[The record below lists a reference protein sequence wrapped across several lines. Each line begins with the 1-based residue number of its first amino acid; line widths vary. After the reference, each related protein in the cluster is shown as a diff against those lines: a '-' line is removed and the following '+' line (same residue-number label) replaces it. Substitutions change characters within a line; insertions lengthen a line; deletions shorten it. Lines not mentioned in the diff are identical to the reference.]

1 MQKKTLKTNAVR
13 RPGEFA
19 KSIRA
24 LAQEFNVSHEC
35 IRLWIK
41 LGAPNATASGFYPL
55 DAWHKWVVR
64 NGKSQTL
71 GQVSEKDRLI
81 ARQIHLK
88 NQKLEL
94 EVQRARGQLMHVEEV
109 RSKLFLT
116 FNTCRRT
123 QMHMVASLAP
133 RLAGM
138 SPCEIKAEMTSAL
151 NDSYSAIRRWAD
163 SMSRLDVESSNPRSV
178 TPSETIEESPLS
190 LPDA

>member
-1 MQKKTLKTNAVR
+1 MLKKAQKMPVAR
-13 RPGEFA
+13 RSGEFA
-19 KSIRA
+19 KSLRA

-41 LGAPNATASGFYPL
+41 AGAPKATASGFYPL
-55 DAWHKWVVR
+55 DAWRKWVES
-64 NGKSQTL
+64 NGKSRAFDQML
-71 GQVSEKDRLI
+71 EKDRLI

-151 NDSYSAIRRWAD
+151 NDSYSAIRSWAD
-163 SMSRLDVESSNPRSV
+163 SMNRLEAGSSS
-178 TPSETIEESPLS
+178 
-190 LPDA
+190 

>member
-1 MQKKTLKTNAVR
+1 M
-13 RPGEFA
+13 
-19 KSIRA
+19 
-24 LAQEFNVSHEC
+24 
-35 IRLWIK
+35 
-41 LGAPNATASGFYPL
+41 
-55 DAWHKWVVR
+55 R

-163 SMSRLDVESSNPRSV
+163 SMSRLDVDSSNPRSV